1 MSKLCVAYRGTKP
14 HCCHEPTKV
23 IPQIT
28 EVEAI
33 LPVANKMERNGGWH
47 CRTNLNCRTKSASG
61 GAGIFV
67 KVNILRDFDVAL
79 MDTSTE

>member
-1 MSKLCVAYRGTKP
+1 MSKP
-14 HCCHEPTKV
+14 HCCDEPTTCSFPTKV

-33 LPVANKMERNGGWH
+33 LTVANKMERNGGWH
-47 CRTNLNCRTKSASG
+47 CHTILNCRTKSASG

-67 KVNILRDFDVAL
+67 KVNILRDFNVAL